1 MGTLIFIIVA
11 VIILFVTIYF
21 SLKNK
26 ARCPKCKSNLIV
38 QTGNK
43 KYKEEPPLAIAG
55 GSPDSYN
62 SIEYKCSKC
71 GHVFWQKQKS
81 VIFN

>member
-1 MGTLIFIIVA
+1 MVTLIFIIIA
-11 VIILFVTIYF
+11 VIILFATIYF
-21 SLKNK
+21 SLKSK
-26 ARCPKCKSNLIV
+26 VCCPKCKSNLIA

-43 KYKEEPPLAIAG
+43 KYEEEPPLAIA

-62 SIEYKCSKC
+62 SIEYKCSEC

-81 VIFN
+81 IIFN

>member
-21 SLKNK
+21 SLKSK
-26 ARCPKCKSNLIV
+26 IRCPKCKSNLIV

-43 KYKEEPPLAIAG
+43 KYEEDPPLALA

-71 GHVFWQKQKS
+71 GY
-81 VIFN
+81 IF